1 VRIKHSELAALF
13 QSQNEKKSRVQTSLN
28 KSLKLLNP
36 PNFYLILAA
45 AQPGIKFYFFF
56 ILKKKK
62 KHSGNLGIISMFE

>member
-36 PNFYLILAA
+36 PNLYLILAA
-45 AQPGIKFYFFF
+45 AQPWVSRASIFLFE
-56 ILKKKK
+56 KKKK
-62 KHSGNLGIISMFE
+62 TAVI